1 MDKTK
6 KINNVP
12 IVILLILMYI
22 VVAMSDNF
30 KGIFVPFFKS
40 EFGVNNTEIGYVMTA
55 SLFAYAVFQF
65 AGGYLIEKI
74 GYKKTIMSG
83 FLIGILSLLL
93 LSNCKSFP
101 MLVAG
106 MFLLNMGMA
115 MFNIGVNTLG
125 PVLTVSST
133 VVLMNMIIFA
143 YGSGNTLLQRISG
156 SLLDQGIEWK
166 QFYTFM
172 LISVVA
178 LLVYLILIRIP
189 YEPVVKET
197 KGNYKAIL
205 KNKMLWFY
213 ILAMGFYLAS
223 EYGVGNW
230 FVNYM
235 SESFQFSAERCS
247 FYIALFVGTKA
258 LGQLICGFVADRL
271 GYFKTIL
278 TYSIITSII
287 MVVSVAMQDRGLLLF
302 SIGGFFYS
310 AIFPTLITTLG
321 DVFQENT
328 SYATGIILMC
338 GTLIAMAVSMV
349 IGILNDVIGSQYGI
363 YMIPISMIL
372 CMVFSKVIHSA
383 EGKKVKSESM
393 D

>member
-1 MDKTK
+1 MDKSK
-6 KINNVP
+6 KINNIP

-22 VVAMSDNF
+22 IVAMSDNF

-83 FLIGILSLLL
+83 FLVGILALLL
-93 LSNCKSFP
+93 LSNCTSFP
-101 MLVAG
+101 MLIAG

-143 YGSGNTLLQRISG
+143 YGAGNTVLQRISG
-156 SLLDQGIEWK
+156 SLLDSGIVWK

-172 LISVVA
+172 LIVVA
-178 LLVYLILIRIP
+178 ILLVYLLLIKIP
-189 YEPVVKET
+189 YEPVVKKT
-197 KGNYKAIL
+197 KGNYKDIL
-205 KNKMLWFY
+205 RNKMLWLY
-213 ILAMGFYLAS
+213 VLAMGFYLAS

-235 SESFQFSAERCS
+235 SEGFKFSAERCS

-287 MVVSVAMQDRGLLLF
+287 TVVGVAMQDQGLLLF
-302 SIGGFFYS
+302 SIGGFFFS

-321 DVFQENT
+321 DIFHENT
-328 SYATGIILMC
+328 SYATGVILMC
-338 GTLIAMAVSMV
+338 GTLIAMAVSMA
-349 IGILNDVIGSQYGI
+349 IGILNDLIGARYGI
-363 YMIPISMIL
+363 YMIPASMVM
-372 CMVFSKVIHSA
+372 CMIFSKMIQS
-383 EGKKVKSESM
+383 SERTSEKTEI
-393 D
+393 

>member
-1 MDKTK
+1 MEKTK
-6 KINNVP
+6 KINNAP
-12 IVILLILMYI
+12 IVVLLILMYI
-22 VVAMSDNF
+22 IVAMSDNF

-65 AGGYLIEKI
+65 AGGYLIERI

-83 FLIGILSLLL
+83 FLIGIVALLL
-93 LSNCKSFP
+93 LSRCISFP

-143 YGSGNTLLQRISG
+143 YGVGNTILQRLSG
-156 SLLDQGIEWK
+156 SLLDRGIEWK

-172 LISVVA
+172 LIAVA
-178 LLVYLILIRIP
+178 VLLVYLILVRIP
-189 YEPVVKET
+189 YEPEVKKS
-197 KGNYKAIL
+197 KGNYKEIL

-213 ILAMGFYLAS
+213 IFAMGFYLAS

-235 SESFQFSAERCS
+235 SEGFRFSAERCS
-247 FYIALFVGTKA
+247 FYIALFVGMKA
-258 LGQLICGFVADRL
+258 IGQLICGFVADRL

-278 TYSIITSII
+278 TYSILTSII
-287 MVVSVAMQDRGLLLF
+287 TVIGVVLRDRGLMIF
-302 SIGGFFYS
+302 SIGGFFFS

-321 DVFQENT
+321 NVFKENT
-328 SYATGIILMC
+328 SYATGVILMC
-338 GTLIAMAVSMV
+338 GTLIATGVSMLIGV
-349 IGILNDVIGSQYGI
+349 INDLLGVQYGI
-363 YMIPISMIL
+363 AMIPISMIL
-372 CMVFSKVIHSA
+372 CMIFSKVIQNTV
-383 EGKKVKSESM
+383 GKN
-393 D
+393 